1 MKFLL
6 KTTLRIFT
14 LLITLLS
21 LVATVV
27 VAIHIIRLLLSCK
40 VNPELCIEFVG
51 FALLTATTGAACIAF
66 NVEASIEQSTME
78 AIARLYAESVI
89 QANSDDNKDKIDD
102 ETE

>member
-27 VAIHIIRLLLSCK
+27 VGIHIIRLLLSCK
-40 VNPELCIEFVG
+40 VNPELCLEFLG

-66 NVEASIEQSTME
+66 NVEASIEQHTME
-78 AIARLYAESVI
+78 ALARLYAESAI
-89 QANSDDNKDKIDD
+89 QNAKEDD
-102 ETE
+102 EEDEAK